1 MWSFDGHSQPK
12 AGRSRLGRGIALAV
26 LAAVGLLGGC
36 GDGGFRPM
44 YAQVGDGPRLDAKM
58 ASIETAPIPS
68 RVGQRIR
75 NELIFQNTG
84 GGEAQ
89 PTKYRLD
96 IAIRE
101 SIGTTLVRTTG
112 EAASQV
118 YNLDATFTL
127 VDVSTKAVVL
137 RGNSHARAG
146 FDRSANIYSNVR
158 AREDAENRTARTIAD
173 DLRSRLAAFLANN
186 KT

>member
-1 MWSFDGHSQPK
+1 MWSCDGQSQAQTGPRRP
-12 AGRSRLGRGIALAV
+12 GRRIALAMLAV
-26 LAAVGLLGGC
+26 AGLLAAC

-44 YAQVGDGPRLDAKM
+44 YAQVGDAPRLDAKL

-89 PTKYRLD
+89 QTKYRLD

-127 VDVSTKAVVL
+127 TDITTKAVVL

-173 DLRSRLAAFLANN
+173 DLRSRLSAFLSNN

>member
-1 MWSFDGHSQPK
+1 MWLCDGHSKSPVSRVRP
-12 AGRSRLGRGIALAV
+12 GRQIMFAL
-26 LAAVGLLGGC
+26 LAAAGLLAGC

-44 YAQVGDGPRLDAKM
+44 YAQVGDGPRLDAKL
-58 ASIETAPIPS
+58 ASIETSAIPS

-84 GGEAQ
+84 GGEAA

-101 SIGTTLVRTTG
+101 SIGTTLVRTSG

-127 VDVSTKAVVL
+127 TDIATKQVVL

-146 FDRSANIYSNVR
+146 FDRAANIYSNVR
-158 AREDAENRTARTIAD
+158 AREDAENRSARTIAD
-173 DLRSRLAAFLANN
+173 DLRSRLSAFLSNS

>member
-1 MWSFDGHSQPK
+1 M
-12 AGRSRLGRGIALAV
+12 LALVGVA
-26 LAAVGLLGGC
+26 GLLAGC
-36 GDGGFRPM
+36 ADGSGFKPM
-44 YAQVGDGPRLDAKM
+44 YAQIGDGPRLDEKLA
-58 ASIETAPIPS
+58 AIETAPIPS

-84 GGEAQ
+84 GGVAAT
-89 PTKYRLD
+89 PKFRLD

-101 SIGTTLVRTTG
+101 SIGTTLVRTSG

-127 VDVSTKAVVL
+127 TDLATKQVVL

-146 FDRSANIYSNVR
+146 FDRSSNIYSNVR
-158 AREDAENRTARTIAD
+158 ARDDAENRSARTIAD
-173 DLRSRLAAFLANN
+173 DLRSRLSAFLSTQ
-186 KT
+186 KS